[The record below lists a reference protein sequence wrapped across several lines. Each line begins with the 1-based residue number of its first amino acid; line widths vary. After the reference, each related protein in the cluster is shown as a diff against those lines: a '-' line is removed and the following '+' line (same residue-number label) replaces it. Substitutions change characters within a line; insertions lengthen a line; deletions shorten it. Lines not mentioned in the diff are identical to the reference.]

1 MLSFTCEIVV
11 PYPILVSVYII
22 ENEAFGINSSV
33 GGKNNPAFILHIG
46 LKSVLLSLFTFS
58 DFTSKTPF
66 PAHLSSHPHP

>member
-1 MLSFTCEIVV
+1 MLSFTYEVVV
-11 PYPILVSVYII
+11 PHPILASVYIT

-33 GGKNNPAFILHIG
+33 GGQNDSAFILHIG

-66 PAHLSSHPHP
+66 LAHLSSHPHP